1 MATSLDVTY
10 IIWAEPSGKDLLS
23 SENSQSDI
31 PHRVRK
37 SIIISAKFYSSQFS
51 VLKDVIGTV
60 ENMGVFNRGFGEDT
74 GSRFRVQIV
83 EKNSKMEE
91 LVEYTVRNVL
101 TVLRL
106 KTRYGI

>member
-1 MATSLDVTY
+1 M
-10 IIWAEPSGKDLLS
+10 S

-83 EKNSKMEE
+83 EKNSKMA
-91 LVEYTVRNVL
+91 
-101 TVLRL
+101 LRFH
-106 KTRYGI
+106 KNPNRRSIRSSVY